1 MKRIRWDLVVALAL
15 VVAHIIA
22 VWGYTGLWWGDIGRW
37 SHEVERFAAGE
48 LPYRDFQWHYPPLGL
63 WVEGFA
69 ARLVGTDRDPL
80 GAINAVLAI
89 LIVLAYVRYARQVAK
104 GSGVGLMAVALV
116 LALAY
121 AQRIGAPLPMGLYSP
136 ALIVGTLCI
145 ALAATEFLR
154 SLEPGQE
161 AAANWMGLFA
171 GLAVL
176 SKQDFW
182 FPAAFLVAA
191 VTIRSR
197 RPGPAAV
204 SAAVT
209 AAGVVVIVWTAG
221 IGILSPLVGG
231 FGHAELAGGQG
242 FPSWERLTVDFFV
255 VAMICG
261 TYAVLVSVATRKL
274 QIWPLV
280 ACGAAA
286 ALTGGLH
293 LYQSMTTTLPQ
304 VGELLTPTQEA
315 LAYQLRNGDSLFRP
329 ALGWLRRRVTQN
341 PIPLA
346 LPPLLLLMMARSW
359 RALPDPRRTM
369 IALLLGFA
377 VAFRVRRGWWGT
389 EWSEFLFTLPVLVV
403 GAEMLLALPGSEQ
416 RRLRQATVGVLVLGA
431 LWANWEFGRGIG
443 TRYYYPEA
451 TATLRGEV
459 QWKPEMARDYRHLL
473 ATVDSLDPSRERPVF
488 AFGVTGGVNYFLNRR
503 NPFPYTQNF
512 FFSAFD
518 PDSVL
523 RQIPSRL
530 ILVDN
535 PFLED
540 GSFQRAG
547 FNWDGWEGDRVAAP
561 YHPFDRPH
569 FDRLRAGCRQLPAD
583 SSLFRVYD
591 CP

>member
-1 MKRIRWDLVVALAL
+1 MRRVRWDLVAAVGL
-15 VVAHIIA
+15 VVVHIIT

-63 WVEGFA
+63 WVEGYA
-69 ARLVGTDRDPL
+69 ARLLGTDRGPL
-80 GAINAVLAI
+80 RVINSILAI
-89 LIVLAYVRYARQVAK
+89 LIVLVWVRYLRQVATRAA
-104 GSGVGLMAVALV
+104 VGLLAVSLI

-136 ALIVGTLCI
+136 GLIVGTLCI
-145 ALAATEFLR
+145 ALAVTEFLR

-161 AAANWMGLFA
+161 RAAIWMGAFA

-182 FPAAFLVAA
+182 IPAAFLVAT

-197 RPGPAAV
+197 RLGPAAV

-209 AAGVVVIVWTAG
+209 AAGVAVVVWTAG
-221 IGILSPLVGG
+221 IGILLPLAGG

-255 VAMICG
+255 VALVCG
-261 TYAVLVSVATRKL
+261 SYALLVSIATRRL
-274 QIWPLV
+274 QVGPLL
-280 ACGAAA
+280 ACGAVAA
-286 ALTGGLH
+286 ATGGLH
-293 LYQSMTTTLPQ
+293 LYQSMATVLPPA
-304 VGELLTPTQEA
+304 GELLTPTQEA
-315 LAYQLRNGDSLFRP
+315 LAYQLRNGDPLFRP

-341 PIPLA
+341 PLPLA
-346 LPPLLLLMMARSW
+346 LPPLLLVLLARRW
-359 RALPDPRRTM
+359 RTLPDPRRTM

-377 VAFRVRRGWWGT
+377 IAFRARRGWWGT
-389 EWSEFLFTLPVLVV
+389 EWSEFLFTLPVLVI
-403 GAEMLLALPGSEQ
+403 GAEMLLALPEAER
-416 RRLRQATVGVLVLGA
+416 RRLRAATVVVLALGA
-431 LWANWEFGRGIG
+431 LWANNEFGRGIG
-443 TRYYYPEA
+443 TDYYYPEA
-451 TATLRGEV
+451 TTTLRGKV
-459 QWKPEMARDYRHLL
+459 HWRPEMARDYRHLL
-473 ATVDSLDPSRERPVF
+473 ATVDRLDPSRQRPLF
-488 AFGVTGGVNYFLNRR
+488 AFGVTGGINYFLKRR
-503 NPFPYTQNF
+503 NPFPYTQDF
-512 FFSAFD
+512 YFSAFD

-523 RQIPSRL
+523 RRVPPGL

-540 GSFQRAG
+540 GSFLEAD
-547 FNWDGWEGDRVAAP
+547 FDWDDWGGDRVAAP
-561 YHPFDRPH
+561 YGPYDRPI
-569 FDRLRAGCRQLPAD
+569 FNRLLNGCRLVPPD